1 MPKSLLLG
9 LALLLSLSLTSYS
22 VVAQESV
29 EMSNA
34 EIVETLILISNEL
47 GTAYVA
53 FQRVL
58 TELRTVQTELEKAS
72 TEVVTLQGELST
84 LQEAELPLL
93 VGQMGTLK
101 TSFDAY
107 KVKSRRNQL
116 IAYAVGGV
124 AAVAALLLGILK

>member
-9 LALLLSLSLTSYS
+9 LALALLFSPISSS

-34 EIVETLILISNEL
+34 EIVETLILISTEL
-47 GTAYVA
+47 GTAYA
-53 FQRVL
+53 EFQRVL
-58 TELRTVQTELEKAS
+58 TELQTVQIELVKAS

-93 VGQMGTLK
+93 VGQMSTLK

-107 KVKSRRNQL
+107 KVKSKRNQR
-116 IAYAVGGV
+116 IAYIVGGV
-124 AAVAALLLGILK
+124 AVVAAIVLGILK

>member
-9 LALLLSLSLTSYS
+9 LALVLSLSVTSYS
-22 VVAQESV
+22 VVAQENV
-29 EMSNA
+29 EMSNS

-93 VGQMGTLK
+93 VGRMSTLK

-116 IAYAVGGV
+116 IAYIVGGV
-124 AAVAALLLGILK
+124 AVVAAILLGILR

>member
-34 EIVETLILISNEL
+34 EIVETLILISTEL
-47 GTAYVA
+47 GTAYNA

-58 TELRTVQTELEKAS
+58 TELQTVQTELEKAS
-72 TEVVTLQGELST
+72 TEVVTLQGGLST

-93 VGQMGTLK
+93 VGQMSTLK
-101 TSFDAY
+101 TSFDVY

-116 IAYAVGGV
+116 IAYIVGGV
-124 AAVAALLLGILK
+124 AVVAAILLGILK